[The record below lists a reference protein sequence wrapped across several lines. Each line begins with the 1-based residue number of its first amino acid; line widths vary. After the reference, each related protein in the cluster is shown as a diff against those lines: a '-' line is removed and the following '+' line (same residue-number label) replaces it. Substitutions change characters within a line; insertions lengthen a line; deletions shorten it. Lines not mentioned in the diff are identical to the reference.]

1 MLAQRV
7 GVNALRQGTFAQRE
21 QPQISRILTVDLN

>member
-7 GVNALRQGTFAQRE
+7 GVNALRQGTWQRE
-21 QPQISRILTVDLN
+21 QLQTSRILTVDLN